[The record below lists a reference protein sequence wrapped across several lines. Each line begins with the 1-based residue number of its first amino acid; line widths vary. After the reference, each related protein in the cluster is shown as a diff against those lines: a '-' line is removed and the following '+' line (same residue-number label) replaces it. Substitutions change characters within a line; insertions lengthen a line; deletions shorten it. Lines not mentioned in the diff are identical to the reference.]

1 MKAVYYE
8 QKGPARQVLQ
18 AGERPLTE
26 PQAGE
31 VRVRIH
37 VSAVNPSDTKGRG
50 GYRGMLAMPFPMV
63 IPHQDGAGVIDAV
76 GPGVD
81 QARIG
86 QRVWVYEAT
95 LGRPFGTCAEY
106 TTVPEHKAVPLPDA
120 VDFEV
125 GACMGIPA
133 MTAHRCVLAD
143 GPVKGKTV
151 LVQGGAGAVGF
162 YAVQIAKLEG
172 ARVIATVSRDEQAA
186 QARLAG
192 ADHVINY
199 KTEDVARR
207 VKEITGTDSGLD
219 RVIEVAFGVNLTTDV
234 ALLNG
239 IMHVLIDEDLYA
251 HEYVDEC
258 TLGFRELAE
267 AVAAYPPEK
276 VAEIT
281 GIPAETIRWVAR
293 ELSATHPVM
302 LVYTLGI
309 TEHTHGVDNVLSCAN
324 LQMLLGG
331 VGFEGGGVN
340 PLRGQNNVQG
350 ACDMGALPDVF
361 SGYQKV
367 DNPEIIANLLH
378 RLN

>member
-18 AGERPLTE
+18 TGERPLPE

-37 VSAVNPSDTKGRG
+37 VSAVNPSDTKARG
-50 GYRGMLAMPFPMV
+50 GYRGMLAMPFPLI
-63 IPHQDGAGVIDAV
+63 IPHQDGAGVIEAI

-81 QARIG
+81 PARIG

-120 VDFEV
+120 ADFEA

-143 GPVKGKTV
+143 GPVQGKTV

-172 ARVIATVSRDEQAA
+172 ARVIATVSREAQAA

-192 ADHVINY
+192 ADQVINY
-199 KTEDVARR
+199 KTEDVAQR
-207 VKEITGTDSGLD
+207 VKDITGEGSGLD
-219 RVIEVAFGVNLTTDV
+219 RVIEVAFGVNLATDV
-234 ALLNG
+234 ALLKPGGVIASYASDAVHDPVLPFRPMLTKDLTLRFVLVYAMSRQAHEEAARYISAALQAGKFRHQVFARFGFSLGEVVAAHEATESMSNVG
-239 IMHVLIDEDLYA
+239 KVLIQL
-251 HEYVDEC
+251 
-258 TLGFRELAE
+258 
-267 AVAAYPPEK
+267 K
-276 VAEIT
+276 
-281 GIPAETIRWVAR
+281 
-293 ELSATHPVM
+293 
-302 LVYTLGI
+302 
-309 TEHTHGVDNVLSCAN
+309 
-324 LQMLLGG
+324 
-331 VGFEGGGVN
+331 
-340 PLRGQNNVQG
+340 
-350 ACDMGALPDVF
+350 
-361 SGYQKV
+361 
-367 DNPEIIANLLH
+367 
-378 RLN
+378 